1 MAKPAVRVAV
11 PVPVPGLFDY
21 ALPENS
27 AAPPA
32 GIRVKVPF
40 GRRSVYGVVM
50 EVGPASIDPRRL
62 KPVTRELDRQPIL
75 DEHLRTFCSWLSR
88 YYLHPIGE
96 VVAAAIPSELRRGE
110 PPRMRP
116 PEPHWALT
124 DEGRHVDPATLGRA
138 VRQRAVLEHL
148 AQGPARHGELL
159 AETGAD
165 RSVCDALAA
174 KGWIGEAE
182 AAVAVNAEAPTLTP
196 AQRAAVDAIR
206 ASEGFSAFLLN
217 GVTGSGKTEV
227 YLSAIEPIVAVG
239 GQALVLVPEIGLT
252 PQLIRR
258 FERRLGDKVAA
269 VHSGRSDL
277 ERLDV
282 WERAR
287 TGRTAVVIGTR
298 SALFTPLPE
307 LKLIVIDEEHD
318 GSFKQQD
325 GLHYSARDAAVKR
338 AQMLD
343 IPIVL
348 GSATPSLESLHNAR
362 EGRYRQLR
370 LDRRIGGATLPH
382 AEVIDLRHHPAEDG
396 ISEPA
401 YARIAHHLKHR
412 DQVLVF
418 LNRRG
423 YAPVLMCHACG
434 WMALCHRCDA
444 RLTLHQGAGQLRC
457 HHCGSSQGQPPL
469 CPECGSSRLLTI
481 GEGTEKLQ
489 DTLAKRFPDHPVIRI
504 DRDTIRSQRHL
515 QASLELIRSGRS
527 AILLGTQM
535 LAKGHHFPKVTLSV
549 VVNLDQALFSADF
562 RASEKAAQLLLQVAG
577 RAGRGERP
585 GTLLLQTHH
594 PEHSLFSTVLQEGY
608 EAFAEELLRE
618 RQAAAFPP
626 YGHLALL
633 RAEASRREQ
642 VRAFLDRAASLAPRS
657 RDVHFYGPMPAP
669 LERRAGRMRMQVL
682 VQSADR
688 SVLFRHLRPWV
699 GKLHEL
705 SEAGRVRWSIDVD
718 PLEGV

>member
-1 MAKPAVRVAV
+1 MAKPAIRVAV

-21 ALPENS
+21 ELPKNGPKP
-27 AAPPA
+27 AA
-32 GIRVKVPF
+32 GTRVKVPF
-40 GRRSVYGVVM
+40 GRRSVFGVVM
-50 EVGPASIDPRRL
+50 EIGPAGIDPKRL
-62 KPVTRELDRQPIL
+62 KPVTSVL
-75 DEHLRTFCSWLSR
+75 DEAPVLDDHLRAFCSWLSR

-96 VVAAAIPSELRRGE
+96 VVAAALPAELRRGE
-110 PPRMRP
+110 APRIRP
-116 PEPHWALT
+116 PEPRWALT
-124 DEGRHVDPATLGRA
+124 DEGAEIDPDTLGRA

-148 AQGPARHGELL
+148 SAGPAQHGDLL
-159 AETGAD
+159 AESGAD
-165 RSVCDALAA
+165 RGVCDALEE
-174 KGWIGEAE
+174 KGWITRVEGGTEATRPGPE
-182 AAVAVNAEAPTLTP
+182 LTRD
-196 AQRAAVDAIR
+196 QRRAVDAIR
-206 ASEGFSAFLLN
+206 SAPGFEAFLLN

-227 YLSAIEPIVAVG
+227 YLSAIEPVVADG

-258 FERRLGDKVAA
+258 FEERLGGRVAA
-269 VHSGRSDL
+269 VHSGRTDL

-287 TGRTAVVIGTR
+287 TGQAAVVIGTR
-298 SALFTPLPE
+298 SALFTPMAK

-325 GLHYSARDAAVKR
+325 GLHYSARDAGVKR

-343 IPIVL
+343 VPIIL
-348 GSATPSLESLHNAR
+348 GSATPSLESLHNAQ
-362 EGRYRQLR
+362 EGRYGHLR
-370 LDRRIGGATLPH
+370 LEHRIGSAGLPH

-396 ISEPA
+396 ICEPA
-401 YARIAHHLKHR
+401 YARIAHHLRH
-412 DQVLVF
+412 DEQVLVF

-469 CPECGSSRLLTI
+469 CPECGSSRLLTV

-489 DTLAKRFPDHPVIRI
+489 DSLEKRFPDRPVIRI
-504 DRDTIRSQRHL
+504 DRDTIRSQRRL
-515 QASLELIRSGRS
+515 QESLEMIRSGRS

-535 LAKGHHFPKVTLSV
+535 LAKGHHFPGVTLSL

-594 PEHSLFSTVLQEGY
+594 PEHSLFSTVLQQGY
-608 EAFAEELLRE
+608 ETFGEELMRE
-618 RQAAAFPP
+618 RRAAAFPP
-626 YGHLALL
+626 FGHLALL
-633 RAEASRREQ
+633 RGEATRRDQ
-642 VRAFLDRAASLAPRS
+642 VRDFLDRAASIAPALEA
-657 RDVHFYGPMPAP
+657 VHVYGPMPAP
-669 LERRAGRMRMQVL
+669 MERRAGRLRMQIL
-682 VQSADR
+682 VQSMER
-688 SVLFRHLRPWV
+688 TELFRFLRPWV
-699 GKLHEL
+699 AALYEL
-705 SEAGRVRWSIDVD
+705 PEANRVRWSIDVD